1 MAISKTQKA
10 KAQLKLD
17 LENIY
22 NLKADRYGHYLF
34 RDGLKD
40 RLYRIKFQANTWRFE
55 TSMGSGKGWLRLR
68 SNTYVS
74 DKIDVLVQY
83 LCGCKQGRV

>member
-1 MAISKTQKA
+1 MAISKTKKA

-22 NLKADRYGHYLF
+22 NLKADRFGHFKFTDKLNN
-34 RDGLKD
+34 

-55 TSMGSGKGWLRLR
+55 TSLGEGRWLRLR
-68 SNTYVS
+68 SNSYVN
-74 DKIDVLVQY
+74 DKVDFISQY
-83 LCGCKQGRV
+83 LCGCSQA